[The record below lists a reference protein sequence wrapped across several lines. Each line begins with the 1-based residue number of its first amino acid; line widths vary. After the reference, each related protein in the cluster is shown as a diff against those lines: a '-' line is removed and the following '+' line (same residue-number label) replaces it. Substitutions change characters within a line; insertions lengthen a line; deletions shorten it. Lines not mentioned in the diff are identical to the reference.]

1 MFGRN
6 KTYVV
11 SYLRD
16 LKDEWN
22 HLGKAMQYW
31 MYFTAIVII
40 CFLGIVTRYII
51 IYHNDVTKQMVD
63 SHKYQIDP
71 SLIR

>member
-51 IYHNDVTKQMVD
+51 IYHNDVMCVRLKFRTHMILPMK
-63 SHKYQIDP
+63 
-71 SLIR
+71 